1 MLPFYRLLSLR
12 YLLQRWDRAALIVA
26 SIALG
31 VATLV
36 STRILNACIETAASQ
51 TSSPLGVGELLVA
64 NGEVGVPRSL
74 GDEIVAAQ
82 IPGVKSV
89 QPLVIER
96 VYLPGAGDKSA
107 ILKAAVLVGVELSQQ
122 VMTADN
128 PLQVR
133 FTRTLELTFSN
144 AWIAINR
151 KLVILSKPIFD
162 EWVAQRSTENDALVL
177 RYGTRDI
184 ACQPIGYIEY
194 ADDSPVGLLGRNI
207 IGMEINQAARTIRP
221 GPPVAAAAL
230 VGGTAGEA
238 AWDTVFPVRVNRI
251 DVVLEPE
258 AKQEQV
264 QKQVQAVLGERAQVR
279 TPEAHYQTSQEII
292 GGLQIGFLLC
302 SAGAMVVGLFLVY
315 NALSVT
321 VAERRHDIGILRSIG
336 ATRSQI
342 VWLFGTAAVMLGV
355 LGAGVGI
362 PLGIALGR
370 AVLIVFGQDLGSIF
384 VNPEVDPG
392 WPTPATLALALLA
405 GVATAVIAALIPALQ
420 AAGEDPADA
429 VRRVPGIAGGV
440 WALAHKATCAALVA
454 GGVAVILTRH
464 DLPPQFGL
472 HPRIGS
478 FGGLLA
484 ALVGLLLAAPILV
497 GIMVRLIHPLL
508 RRILPVEARLA
519 ADNLIRSPGRTGVV
533 IGALGAGVAVM
544 IQTAGVGRS
553 NQEPVV
559 QWLDRVIVADRYV
572 FAGNVTEA
580 TSSQTPLDPG
590 IVDDLRQLPGVAGV
604 SGFRYSR
611 PEFNGTRIML
621 VALDAAMYARF
632 AQERSEA
639 PLAGMQQL
647 PKLGGGRILISDNFV
662 LKHGISTGDTLTLPG
677 VTGSVPLTVVGQ
689 VKDYSWARG
698 TIFMDRTD
706 YARLFQDDQ
715 VDVVHIFLDSVA
727 ASGDSVARFAADR
740 GLTVQRKEM
749 MRRLLADLIDQF
761 YTVAFLQQIVV
772 GVVASLGV
780 VTALLISVMQRKR
793 ELGLLLAVGA
803 TPAQVIRSVLA
814 EAVLMGLFGTVLGI
828 MIGLPLEWY
837 ILRVVMVEESGF
849 VFDMLIPWRQAVMIS
864 VGTLIIST
872 LAGLLPAWHAVRIR
886 IPDAIAYE

>member
-51 TSSPLGVGELLVA
+51 TSTPLGVGELLVV
-64 NGEVGVPRSL
+64 NGEVGILQST
-74 GDEIVAAQ
+74 GDDITAAH
-82 IPGVKSV
+82 IPGVKAV

-96 VYLPGAGDKSA
+96 AYLPKAGN
-107 ILKAAVLVGVELSQQ
+107 KAAVLIGAELSQQ
-122 VMTADN
+122 VMTAEN
-128 PLQVR
+128 PLHVR
-133 FTRTLELTFSN
+133 FTRTLELTWAN
-144 AWIAINR
+144 AWVMVHR
-151 KLVILSKPIFD
+151 QLVVLSKPLFD
-162 EWVAQRSTENDALVL
+162 EWVAQRSAETDPFLL

-194 ADDSPVGLLGRNI
+194 ADDSPVGMLGRNI
-207 IGMEINQAARTIRP
+207 VGMEIRQAARTIHP
-221 GPPVAAAAL
+221 GPPAAFAAIAGGVAH
-230 VGGTAGEA
+230 EA
-238 AWDTVFPVRVNRI
+238 SWDAIFPIRVNRI
-251 DVVLEPE
+251 DVILEPH
-258 AKQEQV
+258 ATPEQV
-264 QKQVQAVLGERAQVR
+264 QQSVQAVVGTRGQVR

-342 VWLFGTAAVMLGV
+342 VWLFGTAAVILGV
-355 LGAGVGI
+355 LGALVGI
-362 PLGIALGR
+362 PLGTFLGW
-370 AVLIVFGQDLGSIF
+370 AVLATYGQELGSIF
-384 VNPEVDPG
+384 VNPEVNPV
-392 WPTPATLALALLA
+392 WPTAATLLLALGA
-405 GVATAVIAALIPALQ
+405 GVVTAVVAALIPALQ

-429 VRRVPGIAGGV
+429 VRRVPGVAGGL

-464 DLPPQFGL
+464 ELPPQFGL

-478 FGGLLA
+478 FGGLLS

-497 GIMVRLIHPLL
+497 GMMVRLIHPLL
-508 RRILPVEARLA
+508 CRILPIEARLA

-572 FAGNVTEA
+572 FAGNLTEA

-590 IVDDLRQLPGVAGV
+590 IVEELRQRPGVAGV

-632 AQERSEA
+632 AQERSTA

-647 PKLGGGRILISDNFV
+647 PKLGEGRILISDNFGR
-662 LKHGISTGDTLTLPG
+662 KHGVTTGDTLTLPG
-677 VTGSVPLTVVGQ
+677 MSGAVPLTVVGQ
-689 VKDYSWARG
+689 VQDYSWARG
-698 TIFMDRTD
+698 TIFIDRAD
-706 YARLFQDDQ
+706 YARLFHDEQ
-715 VDVVHIFLDSVA
+715 VDVVHIFLD
-727 ASGDSVARFAADR
+727 ASSTGADSVARFASDR
-740 GLTVQRKEM
+740 GLTVQHKEM
-749 MRRLLADLIDQF
+749 MRRLLADMIDQF

-780 VTALLISVMQRKR
+780 VTALLISVMQRRR

-803 TPAQVIRSVLA
+803 TPAQVVRTVLA
-814 EAVLMGLFGTVLGI
+814 EAILMGLFGTLLGI

-849 VFDMLIPWRQAVMIS
+849 IFHLLVPWRQTIMIS